1 MINRMIEYDKQNSTS
16 VLKYTKKLFISSGI
30 LHYDVHTAGG
40 YSGGVLK
47 AATCLWILLFLNNR
61 FVVHFC
67 MCQQL
72 SFICTSVL
80 KYIKKKCFFCPQGTY
95 IYDVHMV
102 GGRGCPEICHVSVGS
117 IAFKQQIYC
126 SFLQMEGGK
135 GQGVTILI
143 FFADLMS
150 EFQNVGMLLN
160 INMERFN

>member
-67 MCQQL
+67 MCQQF

-80 KYIKKKCFFCPQGTY
+80 KYIKKKKVFFVFREHTFMMYTWQE
-95 IYDVHMV
+95 V
-102 GGRGCPEICHVSVGS
+102 GGVLK
-117 IAFKQQIYC
+117 F
-126 SFLQMEGGK
+126 
-135 GQGVTILI
+135 VTCLWV
-143 FFADLMS
+143 LL
-150 EFQNVGMLLN
+150 LLN
-160 INMERFN
+160 NRSIVHFCRWREVRGRG

>member
-80 KYIKKKCFFCPQGTY
+80 KYIQKKKKVFCLQGPY

-102 GGRGCPEICHVSVGS
+102 GGKGCPEICHVSVGS
-117 IAFKQQIYC
+117 INNRSIHFC
-126 SFLQMEGGK
+126 RWREVRGRG
-135 GQGVTILI
+135 
-143 FFADLMS
+143 
-150 EFQNVGMLLN
+150 
-160 INMERFN
+160 